1 MDDRIGLAAHNHVLR
16 FNPDDFVGTVLRP
29 PGAAGAF
36 TPLQRV
42 GGKKAGKRRQL
53 VPADS
58 GETMVSTG
66 HGVAEVIGLIPP
78 GACLGQVLA
87 VEGSEARIGLTLPLP
102 RGSDRPTVGKFVA
115 IKGHDTTLVGMISQ
129 VYIRSDEANGSRA
142 MARVDLLGEIEQTA
156 AGNSRFRRGVREYA
170 AIGDPVEM
178 IGREE
183 LRLIYASSS
192 ARAITVGHLS
202 QDPSIPAY
210 VDSDHLLAKHFA
222 VVGSTGVGK
231 SSAVAAILGRMIDVR
246 PDLRALLLD
255 VHNEYR
261 AAFGSRASVI
271 GAENLRL
278 PFWLF
283 NFEEIVGVIYGGKPA
298 APEEVEILAELIPVA
313 KSKYQSSPDLRT
325 LDRRPAKHGGYT
337 ADTPSPYHL
346 QDLLGL
352 INERMGKLENRS
364 SGMSHHRLMMRIETI
379 KSDPRYEFMFKNAN
393 LGGDTMAAV
402 LNQVFS
408 LESETQPLSI
418 LKLASLPDEVVDA
431 VVCVLSRLAFDFA
444 LWSDGAIPILIVCE
458 EAHRYASADQH
469 AGFAP
474 ARRALKRIAREGRK
488 YGVHLGLVTQR
499 PAELDPTII
508 SQCSTFFVM
517 RMTNDADQALLRS
530 AVSEAAASQL
540 AFVPSLGAQEAIG
553 IGEGMPLLARITF
566 STLSRQEIPRSE
578 SGAREEGERSL
589 ARSDVVRSA
598 IERWRRATTSQIF
611 RVDEG

>member
-1 MDDRIGLAAHNHVLR
+1 MSTMLGFSAE
-16 FNPDDFVGTVLRP
+16 
-29 PGAAGAF
+29 PG
-36 TPLQRV
+36 RV
-42 GGKKAGKRRQL
+42 DAGK
-53 VPADS
+53 
-58 GETMVSTG
+58 
-66 HGVAEVIGLIPP
+66 
-78 GACLGQVLA
+78 CLGHVLA
-87 VEGSEARIGLTLPLP
+87 VEGSEARVGLASPLP
-102 RGSDRPTVGKFVA
+102 AGPERPTVGRFVA
-115 IKGHDTTLVGMISQ
+115 IRGYGTTLVGMISEVRLQ
-129 VYIRSDEANGSRA
+129 REEIDGSRTV
-142 MARVDLLGEIEQTA
+142 ARVDLLGEIDPVA
-156 AGNSRFRRGVREYA
+156 SGGSRFRRGVRAYA

-178 IGREE
+178 IGRET
-183 LRLIYASSS
+183 LNLIYASSS

-210 VDSDHLLAKHFA
+210 VDTDHMLAKHFA

-231 SSAVAAILGRMIDVR
+231 SSAVASILTRTIEVR
-246 PDLRALLLD
+246 PDLRILLLD

-261 AAFGSRASVI
+261 AAFGDRANVI
-271 GAENLRL
+271 GAETLRL

-283 NFEEIVGVIYGGKPA
+283 NFEEIMNVLYAGKPA
-298 APEEVEILAELIPVA
+298 ATEEVEILAELIPVA
-313 KSKYQSSPDLRT
+313 KAKYQAGPERVSVE
-325 LDRRPAKHGGYT
+325 RRQSARHSGFT

-346 QDLLGL
+346 QDLLAL
-352 INERMGKLENRS
+352 IQERMGKLENRS
-364 SGMSHHRLMMRIETI
+364 IGMSHHRLAMRLEAIR
-379 KSDPRYEFMFKNAN
+379 SDPRYEFMFRHVT

-408 LESETQPLSI
+408 LESEDRPLAI

-431 VVCVLSRLAFDFA
+431 VVCVLARLAFDFA
-444 LWSDGAIPILIVCE
+444 LWSDGAIPILLACE

-530 AVSEAAASQL
+530 AVSEAAANLL

-553 IGEGMPLLARITF
+553 IGEGLPLVARITF
-566 STLSRQEIPRSE
+566 ETLPRDAVPRSE
-578 SGAREEGERSL
+578 SGARADGERSPGR
-589 ARSDVVRSA
+589 AEIVRSA
-598 IERWRRATTSQIF
+598 IERWRRATTSPSL
-611 RVDEG
+611 RTDEPSIGAIETARSEPVGQPPALRLAKVASEGQPLGGQLPAEANWHAPLRR

>member
-1 MDDRIGLAAHNHVLR
+1 MWSNQ
-16 FNPDDFVGTVLRP
+16 
-29 PGAAGAF
+29 GAAEIPG
-36 TPLQRV
+36 
-42 GGKKAGKRRQL
+42 
-53 VPADS
+53 PAASD
-58 GETMVSTG
+58 TG
-66 HGVAEVIGLIPP
+66 
-78 GACLGQVLA
+78 LGHVLA
-87 VEGSEARIGLTLPLP
+87 VEGSEARIGLAFPLP
-102 RGSDRPTVGKFVA
+102 GGPDRPTVGRFVA
-115 IKGHDTTLVGMISQ
+115 IGGHGTTIVAMISQ
-129 VYIRSDEANGSRA
+129 VYIRSSDTGSPA
-142 MARVDLLGEIEQTA
+142 MARVDLLGEIERSA
-156 AGNSRFRRGVREYA
+156 DGSRRFRRGVREYP
-170 AIGDPVEM
+170 AIGDAVAM

-183 LRLIYASSS
+183 LRLIYAASS

-202 QDPSIPAY
+202 QDPTIPAY

-231 SSAVAAILGRMIDVR
+231 SSAVAAILSRMIDVR
-246 PDLRALLLD
+246 PDLRVLMLD

-261 AAFGSRASVI
+261 AAFGSRASVV

-278 PFWLF
+278 PFWMF
-283 NFEEIVGVIYGGKPA
+283 NFEEMLNVVYAGKPA

-313 KSKYQSSPDLRT
+313 RAKYQSGPERPA
-325 LDRRPAKHGGYT
+325 LDRRPVKHGGFT
-337 ADTPSPYHL
+337 ADTPTPYHL

-352 INERMGKLENRS
+352 IAERMGKLENRS
-364 SGMSHHRLMMRIETI
+364 SGMAHHRLMMRIETI
-379 KSDPRYEFMFKNAN
+379 RSDPRYEFMFKQAN

-402 LNQVFS
+402 LNQVFC
-408 LESETQPLSI
+408 LESEEQALSI

-431 VVCVLSRLAFDFA
+431 VVCVLARLAFDFA

-458 EAHRYASADQH
+458 EAHRYASADQQ

-517 RMTNDADQALLRS
+517 RMTNDADQALLRA

-566 STLSRQEIPRSE
+566 STLSVEGIPKSE
-578 SGAREEGERSL
+578 SGARGTDERPVE
-589 ARSDVVRSA
+589 RGDVVRSA
-598 IERWRRATTSQIF
+598 IERWRRATTSQAL
-611 RVDEG
+611 RLDEDPVDTRGAEGAGPARAVPLAVRPPLEANGRAPLLR